1 MIFDKNLLKKINFV
15 LYTKKHL
22 FIYIIIGFLSV
33 LFELAIR
40 RFTKLYITTEEIYLH
55 FSFFLAIIFA
65 FYLNITFNFN
75 VPKIYLKRSLIYYAL
90 ISTCSY
96 VFQYFIRNQLEL
108 NKLSFEEERLLI
120 SGLFFIIAYFFHIKF
135 SFKDNRKVGVAI
147 YANGYE
153 DVNKIYKMIGL
164 YPDFIHVDIIDKTMN
179 ENALDTNLS
188 KLEVVKACWPNHQ
201 INTHIMSKDPIKLLE
216 GNIILYSDIIYFHH
230 EIKNRDEVIKKI
242 KSKNKTPG
250 LVLHAVNEYNDLDKI
265 IGDFKEVSI
274 LSIEKAGLSGQKFD
288 ERSYYLIKRINNLKF
303 RKNFNL
309 CVDGGVKSNLINKFT
324 SEKVVSGSDVLNS
337 SNPTKK
343 IMKLQTVSRYE
354 K

>member
-1 MIFDKNLLKKINFV
+1 M
-15 LYTKKHL
+15 
-22 FIYIIIGFLSV
+22 
-33 LFELAIR
+33 
-40 RFTKLYITTEEIYLH
+40 RF
-55 FSFFLAIIFA
+55 
-65 FYLNITFNFN
+65 
-75 VPKIYLKRSLIYYAL
+75 P
-90 ISTCSY
+90 
-96 VFQYFIRNQLEL
+96 FIRNQLEL

-120 SGLFFIIAYFFHIKF
+120 SGLFFIVAYFFHIKL

-179 ENALDTNLS
+179 ENASDTNLS

-201 INTHIMSKDPIKLLE
+201 INTHIMSKDPIKILE

-230 EIKNRDEVIKKI
+230 EIRNREEVIKKI

-250 LVLHAVNEYNDLDKI
+250 LVLHAVNQYDDLDKI
-265 IGDFKEVSI
+265 IGEFKEVSI

-288 ERSYYLIKRINNLKF
+288 ERSYNLIKRINDLKF

-337 SNPTKK
+337 SNPTRK